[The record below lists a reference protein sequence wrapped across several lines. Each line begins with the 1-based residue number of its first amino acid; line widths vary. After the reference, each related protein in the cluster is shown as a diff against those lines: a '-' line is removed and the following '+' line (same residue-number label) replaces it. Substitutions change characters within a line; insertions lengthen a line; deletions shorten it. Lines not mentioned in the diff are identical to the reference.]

1 MSSTRKSAFDI
12 DSLFLERWSPRA
24 FSGEK
29 IPQEELLAGLE
40 AARWSPSGGNTQ
52 PWRFIYSLN
61 GSATWPMFTEFLMEG
76 NRNWAKNA
84 SALLILLSKKDFISN
99 GGQIQESSSYS
110 LDAGSAWM
118 SFALEMRKR
127 GWFTHGMAGIFKDK
141 IQRDFEVPGN
151 YQIEIMIAV
160 GKLGDV
166 KTLAPALQ
174 AREVMNDR
182 QPLEFIA
189 QEGKFKDDWR
199 K

>member
-1 MSSTRKSAFDI
+1 MSAGRKSRYDI

-24 FSGEK
+24 FSGEA
-29 IPQEELLAGLE
+29 ISEEILLAGFE
-40 AARWSPSGGNTQ
+40 AARWAPSGGNTQ
-52 PWRFIYSLN
+52 PWRFIYSTH
-61 GSATWPMFTEFLMEG
+61 GSASWPVFTEFLMEG

-84 SALLILLSKKDFISN
+84 SALVVLLSKKDFLSN

-141 IQRDFEVPGN
+141 IQRDFEIPGN
-151 YQIEIMIAV
+151 YNIEMMIAV
-160 GKLGDV
+160 GKPGDV
-166 KTLAPALQ
+166 KSLAPALQ

-182 QPLEFIA
+182 QPLEFMV